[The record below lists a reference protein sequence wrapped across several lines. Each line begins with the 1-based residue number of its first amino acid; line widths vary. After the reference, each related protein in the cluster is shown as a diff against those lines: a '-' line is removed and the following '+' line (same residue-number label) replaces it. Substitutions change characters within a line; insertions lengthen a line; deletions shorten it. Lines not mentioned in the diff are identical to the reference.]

1 MNRQE
6 SAVKTTTE
14 EILSGL
20 LLFAVLIVIPVL
32 VHALNEA
39 LWP

>member
-1 MNRQE
+1 
-6 SAVKTTTE
+6 VKTE
-14 EILSGL
+14 EALSAL
-20 LLFAVLIVIPVL
+20 LLFAVLIAIPVL